1 MFRITEVTTS
11 GGVVYSSL
19 HVIVLKDHQF
29 GKYICQAN
37 NDIGT
42 TEATVHLTQL

>member
-1 MFRITEVTTS
+1 MFRISEVTTS
-11 GGVVYSSL
+11 GIVYSSL
-19 HVIVLKDHQF
+19 HVIVLKNHQF

-42 TEATVHLTQL
+42 TEAAVNLTQL